1 MIKTKI
7 HHEQQ
12 TKTKIIPVTK
22 QSKQNTKLTKTQY
35 LHTTKTK
42 TTIIKLKQ
50 PKQTLQRNKLEN
62 DYELLPEKKIGDQS
76 KETGER

>member
-1 MIKTKI
+1 MIKTKT

-35 LHTTKTK
+35 LHTNNKNNDHRTQATKTNPSK
-42 TTIIKLKQ
+42 KQARKRLRII
-50 PKQTLQRNKLEN
+50 T
-62 DYELLPEKKIGDQS
+62 
-76 KETGER
+76 